1 MLTHSIALLLAA
13 SLIIMATFA
22 TATTQQREQQL
33 ESVGG
38 LTVILNGDSFTKGD
52 TITVSGSV
60 EEREPD
66 SLWG

>member
-13 SLIIMATFA
+13 SLIIMTTFA

-38 LTVILNGDSFTKGD
+38 LTAILNGDSFTKGD